1 MSVQRYG
8 DLLKRAIDYMEKHIE
23 EELNLEEVASY
34 CAMSMYHFHRVF
46 QDNIGMSVNSYIR
59 KRRLTYAAQA
69 LVMTNRSVLD
79 IAVQYGFSS
88 QEAFTRAFKGMFHL
102 PPKRYR
108 TYFQAFYIEREGV
121 SMQKGLPKG
130 WVLSGSHPAEYE
142 MGLDYEVVHQGKV
155 SAYIKA
161 KEDVTHGGFTTLMQI
176 FKADKYRGKRLRL
189 TAFIK
194 SKSVKDWA
202 GLWMRVDGKDTE
214 PLAMDNMQNRPIKNT
229 KNWEPY
235 SVVLD
240 IKEEAFGIA
249 FGILLSGEG
258 CIWADSFRLDEVDVK
273 VSSTDLAENFYE
285 TLSEEPTNLQLEDIE
300 E

>member
-1 MSVQRYG
+1 MYEEYK
-8 DLLKRAIDYMEKHIE
+8 DLIKGAVTYIE
-23 EELNLEEVASY
+23 EHLDEELTTERVASY
-34 CAMSMYHFHRVF
+34 SAISMYHFHRIF
-46 QDNIGMSVNSYIR
+46 QSHLGMSVTDYIR
-59 KRRLTYAAQA
+59 KRRLTHAAQA
-69 LVMTNRSVLD
+69 LVMTDRAVLD

-88 QEAFTRAFKGMFHL
+88 QEAFTRSFKRMFHL
-102 PPKRYR
+102 PPKKYR
-108 TYFQAFYIEREGV
+108 TYFQSFYIEREGV

-130 WVLSGSHPAEYE
+130 WVLSGSHPGEYE
-142 MGLDYEVVHQGKV
+142 MGIDYETVHQGKT

-161 KEDVTHGGFTTLMQI
+161 KEDVTHGGFTTLMQM

-229 KNWEPY
+229 TNWEPY

-240 IKEEAFGIA
+240 IREEALGIA

-258 CIWADSFRLDEVDVK
+258 CIWADSFRLDEVDEK
-273 VSSTDLAENFYE
+273 VPSTDLAENFYE
-285 TLSEEPTNLQLEDIE
+285 TLSEEPTNLQFEDIE

>member
-1 MSVQRYG
+1 MSVQRY
-8 DLLKRAIDYMEKHIE
+8 DELLKGAIDYIEKHIE
-23 EELNLEEVASY
+23 EELTLEEVASY
-34 CAMSMYHFHRVF
+34 SVMSMYHFHRVF
-46 QDNIGMSVNSYIR
+46 QSNLGMSVTDYIR
-59 KRRLTYAAQA
+59 KRRLTHAAQA
-69 LVMTNRSVLD
+69 LVMTDRSVLD

-88 QEAFTRAFKGMFHL
+88 QEAFTRSFKQMFQL

-108 TYFQAFYIEREGV
+108 TYFQSFYVERKGV

-130 WVLSGSHPAEYE
+130 WVLSGSHPGEYE
-142 MGLDYEVVHQGKV
+142 MGMDYEIVHQGKT

-214 PLAMDNMQNRPIKNT
+214 PLAMDNMQNRPIKDT
-229 KNWEPY
+229 TNWEPY

-240 IKEEAFGIA
+240 IKEEALGIA

-258 CIWADSFRLDEVDVK
+258 CIWADSFRLDEVDEK
-273 VSSTDLAENFYE
+273 VPSTDLAEIFYE
-285 TLSEEPTNLQLEDIE
+285 TLSEEPTNLQFEDIE

>member
-8 DLLKRAIDYMEKHIE
+8 ELLKRAIDYMEKHIE
-23 EELNLEEVASY
+23 EELTLEEVASY

-108 TYFQAFYIEREGV
+108 TYFQSFYIEREGV

-130 WVLSGSHPAEYE
+130 WVLSGSHPGEYE
-142 MGLDYEVVHQGKV
+142 MGIDYEIVHQGKT
-155 SAYIKA
+155 SAAQINIGNSI
-161 KEDVTHGGFTTLMQI
+161 DCTSFTFTSFTFIHKSSAHFFRFGEQLFLKLMGM
-176 FKADKYRGKRLRL
+176 YGE
-189 TAFIK
+189 
-194 SKSVKDWA
+194 VYY
-202 GLWMRVDGKDTE
+202 E
-214 PLAMDNMQNRPIKNT
+214 
-229 KNWEPY
+229 
-235 SVVLD
+235 
-240 IKEEAFGIA
+240 
-249 FGILLSGEG
+249 IL
-258 CIWADSFRLDEVDVK
+258 
-273 VSSTDLAENFYE
+273 
-285 TLSEEPTNLQLEDIE
+285 
-300 E
+300 

>member
-1 MSVQRYG
+1 MYEEYK
-8 DLLKRAIDYMEKHIE
+8 DLIKGAVTYIE
-23 EELNLEEVASY
+23 EHLDEELTTERVASY
-34 CAMSMYHFHRVF
+34 SAISMYHFHRIF
-46 QDNIGMSVNSYIR
+46 QSHLGMSVTDYIR
-59 KRRLTYAAQA
+59 KRRLTHAAQA
-69 LVMTNRSVLD
+69 LVMTDRAVLD

-88 QEAFTRAFKGMFHL
+88 QEAFTRSFKRMFHL

-108 TYFQAFYIEREGV
+108 TYFQSFYIEREGV
-121 SMQKGLPKG
+121 SMQKGLLKG
-130 WVLSGSHPAEYE
+130 WVLSGSHPGEYE
-142 MGLDYEVVHQGKV
+142 MGIDYETVHQGKT

-161 KEDVTHGGFTTLMQI
+161 KEDVTHGGFTTLMQM

-229 KNWEPY
+229 TNWEPY

-240 IKEEAFGIA
+240 IKEEALGIA

-258 CIWADSFRLDEVDVK
+258 CIWADSFRLDEVDEK
-273 VSSTDLAENFYE
+273 VPSTDLAENFYE
-285 TLSEEPTNLQLEDIE
+285 TLSEEPANLQFEDIE

>member
-1 MSVQRYG
+1 MYEEYK
-8 DLLKRAIDYMEKHIE
+8 DLIKGAVTYIE
-23 EELNLEEVASY
+23 EHLDEELTTERVASY
-34 CAMSMYHFHRVF
+34 SAISMYHFHRIF
-46 QDNIGMSVNSYIR
+46 QSHLGMSITDYIR
-59 KRRLTYAAQA
+59 KRRLTHAAQA
-69 LVMTNRSVLD
+69 LVMTDRSVLD

-88 QEAFTRAFKGMFHL
+88 QEAFTRSFKRMFHL
-102 PPKRYR
+102 PPKKYR
-108 TYFQAFYIEREGV
+108 TYFQSFYIEREGV

-130 WVLSGSHPAEYE
+130 WVLSGSHPGEYE
-142 MGLDYEVVHQGKV
+142 MGIDYETVHQGKT

-161 KEDVTHGGFTTLMQI
+161 KEDVTHGGFTTLMQM

-229 KNWEPY
+229 INWEPY

-240 IKEEAFGIA
+240 IKEEAIGIA

-258 CIWADSFRLDEVDVK
+258 CIWADSFRLDEVDEK
-273 VSSTDLAENFYE
+273 VPSTDLAENFYE
-285 TLSEEPTNLQLEDIE
+285 TLSEEPTNLQFEDIE